1 MPTLGAIRPRRRWG
15 TQLRWPKWLEGCGA
29 TGHTQVLR
37 LRASLRMTSKAEGK
51 DNGEIRG
58 FFAALRMT
66 SSWVG
71 VDKLPRYAG

>member
-1 MPTLGAIRPRRRWG
+1 LKAVALRATRRFF
-15 TQLRWPKWLEGCGA
+15 GCA
-29 TGHTQVLR
+29 